1 MSNPQPNPN
10 DRPQDV
16 EYVPPGALEAI
27 SRAEIDI
34 AIATARKYSMHSP
47 DKLVKVKQDMIAYAT
62 LDQETAEGCF
72 YTLPRGGK
80 TIQGPSIRLAE
91 IALVCYGNLRAATRV
106 ISTTLGTE
114 DPHVVVQAVV
124 MDMER
129 NITIGVEKRRRIT
142 KKKSKDRIDEDDI
155 NLATNACS
163 AIALRDSIFK
173 VIPGALIKPVYE
185 QAKQVAIGDAKTLG
199 QRRAKCLE
207 TFGKMGITQER
218 VLVKIE
224 KKNVEEITIEDLE
237 MLLGLRNA
245 IKEGEVS
252 LDEAFPAVAKEDK
265 NKAAATS
272 HQQATQTA
280 STTTTTPAK
289 TETVQKQDKKEE
301 DDVPMDGKTPLAKA
315 QEASGTV
322 QTPPEATQAPSTRQ
336 TPATPPTAAQGAGE
350 SSAGTPATPPGE
362 PDPYFEP
369 KSDDTDAILS
379 VKLLAKQNGLNWAQ
393 FKAYLHSK
401 QLMRKDQ
408 NHLSELAS
416 SKLEAISRNLIK
428 WLADIRAVKP

>member
-1 MSNPQPNPN
+1 MNEEKPFN
-10 DRPQDV
+10 RPQDV

-72 YTLPRGGK
+72 YSLPRGGK

-91 IALVCYGNLRAATRV
+91 IAVVCYGNLRAATRV
-106 ISTTLGTE
+106 INTVLGTD
-114 DPHVVVQAVV
+114 DPHVVVQSVV

-129 NITIGVEKRRRIT
+129 NITIGIEKRRRIV

-163 AIALRDSIFK
+163 AIAFRDSVFK
-173 VIPGALIKPVYE
+173 IIPGALIKPVYE

-207 TFGKMGITQER
+207 TFGKMGITAER
-218 VLVKIE
+218 VLLKIE

-252 LDEAFPAVAKEDK
+252 LDEAFPVIPKEDK
-265 NKAAATS
+265 TKPAATG
-272 HQQATQTA
+272 HQQATAAQTSTA
-280 STTTTTPAK
+280 STTVP
-289 TETVQKQDKKEE
+289 KQDKKEE
-301 DDVPMDGKTPLAKA
+301 DNVPMDGKTPLAKA
-315 QEASGTV
+315 ADAPTAAA
-322 QTPPEATQAPSTRQ
+322 TPPEATQTPSEAQ
-336 TPATPPTAAQGAGE
+336 TPNAPTAAQSGATE
-350 SSAGTPATPPGE
+350 SPAATPQAE
-362 PDPYFEP
+362 VDPYFEP
-369 KSDDTDAILS
+369 KTGDTDAVLS
-379 VKLLAKQNGLNWAQ
+379 VKLLAKQNALSWAQ
-393 FKAYLHSK
+393 LKAYLQSK
-401 QLMRKDQ
+401 QLMRKEQ
-408 NHLSELAS
+408 SQLSELAS
-416 SKLEAISRNLIK
+416 SKLEAIGRSLHKWIPDIK
-428 WLADIRAVKP
+428 AMKV